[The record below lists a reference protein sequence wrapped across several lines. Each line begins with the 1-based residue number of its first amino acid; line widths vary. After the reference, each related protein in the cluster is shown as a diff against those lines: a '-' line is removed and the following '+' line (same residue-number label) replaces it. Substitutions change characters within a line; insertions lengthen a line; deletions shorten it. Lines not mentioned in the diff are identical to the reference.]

1 MHTRLT
7 ADTHYGV
14 YATRNTE
21 GQQVWVGQV
30 THPVGE
36 TAEQLEQRWD
46 GFARLMF
53 AYGVEPVQDDPD
65 RSKVVDG
72 EVTDEYVLQEIGPD
86 DNVWRKSMGLAQL

>member
-14 YATRNTE
+14 YAQTGAGE
-21 GQQVWVGQV
+21 GRVWVGEV
-30 THPVGE
+30 THPVDE

-53 AYGVEPVQDDPD
+53 RQGLEPVQDDPD
-65 RSKVVDG
+65 DSMVVDG
-72 EVTDEYVLQEIGPD
+72 EVTDRYALQEIWVGE
-86 DNVWRKSMGLAQL
+86 A